1 MPKSPLHVPKYR
13 LRPLSANLINHLLE
27 LCKKEV
33 PMQAESVELIGILAP
48 FQAKI
53 ANSGI
58 ATAYT
63 STPKATLMESL
74 GESFK
79 PNSPAYILHGVTYSS
94 KEEFWEACY
103 WLYAKDPTKLSLEE
117 IGAAKEHMYLNELM
131 SPEEVEEFELNEG
144 VQIK

>member
-1 MPKSPLHVPKYR
+1 MPKSPLHVHKYR

-74 GESFK
+74 GESLN
-79 PNSPAYILHGVTYSS
+79 PDSPAYILHGATYLT

-103 WLYAKDPTKLSLEE
+103 ELYTANPTQLSLKE
-117 IGAAKEHMYLNELM
+117 IEAAKEHMYINDLM
-131 SPEEVEEFELNEG
+131 APEEIEDFEG
-144 VQIK
+144 TV